1 LIQAL
6 REANLYHLAEPSHCL
21 HHLDPLSLHCL
32 RTRTHQ
38 GLNSNSYRS
47 CQRSCLYIAIVGSM
61 NKWSYFEWMWK
72 DILVDR
78 SRKLVLHASWHWWS
92 QLCELAVLHMCRV
105 RERGGCHE
113 VDGNRVDSHSLLRL
127 RV

>member
-1 LIQAL
+1 MQCPPCEHPQLIQRTPQPALIQAL

-61 NKWSYFEWMWK
+61 NK
-72 DILVDR
+72 
-78 SRKLVLHASWHWWS
+78 
-92 QLCELAVLHMCRV
+92 
-105 RERGGCHE
+105 
-113 VDGNRVDSHSLLRL
+113 
-127 RV
+127 